1 MQHVASFSLIASF
14 GGKAD
19 IKIMNNLLG
28 SGSTQQ
34 TIVSSVSIGL
44 VWNSFDLNL
53 TDQGAITGIFV
64 ELRKLPDDI
73 RERIVKLALDEPEL
87 SPRELAVPFTDNAS
101 RHLYLQ
107 RPRQDTSSMDAT

>member
-14 GGKAD
+14 GSTAD

-53 TDQGAITGIFV
+53 TD
-64 ELRKLPDDI
+64 
-73 RERIVKLALDEPEL
+73 
-87 SPRELAVPFTDNAS
+87 
-101 RHLYLQ
+101 
-107 RPRQDTSSMDAT
+107 

>member
-53 TDQGAITGIFV
+53 T
-64 ELRKLPDDI
+64 E
-73 RERIVKLALDEPEL
+73 
-87 SPRELAVPFTDNAS
+87 
-101 RHLYLQ
+101 
-107 RPRQDTSSMDAT
+107 